1 MAFFKDNTHFMNM
14 KTAKMKLLLSS
25 LSKCKRQ
32 FFCTNNFCRNDHII
46 QTNILKAKVRRLIGF
61 GRAEFEANNRQFKH
75 PASYLLVA

>member
-32 FFCTNNFCRNDHII
+32 FFARTIF
-46 QTNILKAKVRRLIGF
+46 
-61 GRAEFEANNRQFKH
+61 AEMITLFRQIFLRQK
-75 PASYLLVA
+75 